1 MAKYMQDSTDIQ
13 INEVSGTDNI
23 NFSFKNGNSLQQ
35 EINNINT
42 KIGNLDNL
50 ETPTTNNLVGAIN
63 SIVESG
69 SNDYGNYIKFADGT
83 MICTREIAIDS
94 VTLSTTWG
102 SWYIYE
108 NTTAYNFP
116 QTFISIP
123 HIQLS
128 FIATSPAGACLGNYG
143 DCVLTTSSY
152 KGFMLFRPTTQ
163 TVTGKLF
170 IEAIGRW
177 KQ

>member
-23 NFSFKNGNSLQQ
+23 NFSFKSGNSLSQ

-69 SNDYGNYIKFADGT
+69 SNANGSYIKFADGT
-83 MICTREIAIDS
+83 MIITQKYTD
-94 VTLSTTWG
+94 TK
-102 SWYIYE
+102 
-108 NTTAYNFP
+108 NTTVTMGTLKRVGIKAPPNFP
-116 QTFISIP
+116 IQFISVP
-123 HIQLS
+123 NV
-128 FIATSPAGACLGNYG
+128 FITLHHCWLGWLMG
-143 DCVLTTSSY
+143 CEETPTTSNA
-152 KGFMLFRPTTQ
+152 
-163 TVTGKLF
+163 TGGGL
-170 IEAIGRW
+170 IPVASVEAITLENVEVNILAIGKWR
-177 KQ
+177 

>member
-23 NFSFKNGNSLQQ
+23 NFSFKSGNSLSQ

-69 SNDYGNYIKFADGT
+69 SNANGSYIKFADGT
-83 MICTREIAIDS
+83 MIITQKYID
-94 VTLSTTWG
+94 TK
-102 SWYIYE
+102 
-108 NTTAYNFP
+108 NTTVTMGTLKRVGIKAPPNFP
-116 QTFISIP
+116 IQFISVP
-123 HIQLS
+123 NV
-128 FIATSPAGACLGNYG
+128 FITLHHCWLGWLMG
-143 DCVLTTSSY
+143 CEETPTTSNA
-152 KGFMLFRPTTQ
+152 
-163 TVTGKLF
+163 TGGGL
-170 IEAIGRW
+170 IPVASAEAITLENVEVNILAIGKWR
-177 KQ
+177 